1 MNQLL
6 NHTPL
11 YVWAILAFLLSR
23 GVAAM
28 RDRDVETRKLFI
40 LPLAM
45 LALSLQDI
53 AGKFGLG
60 GLALAAWT
68 YGCAASALPVWAWTR
83 NRVAAGAVPGQ
94 VRVRGSWTPLA
105 LMLAVF
111 CAKFAASAALA
122 VQPLLRQETPFVAV
136 VCIAFGLL
144 NGCFVGRMARDA
156 RACLDLAHGRAMA
169 ATV

>member
-11 YVWAILAFLLSR
+11 YVWAILAFLVSR

-28 RDRDVETRKLFI
+28 RERDVETRKLFI

-45 LALSLQDI
+45 LALSLHDI

-60 GLALAAWT
+60 GLALAAWAF
-68 YGCAASALPVWAWTR
+68 GCAASALPVWAWAR
-83 NRVAAGAVPGQ
+83 NRVAAGAAPGH

-105 LMLAVF
+105 LMLGVF
-111 CAKFAASAALA
+111 CARFAASAVLA
-122 VQPLLRQETPFVAV
+122 VQPLLGQETPFVAT
-136 VCIAFGLL
+136 VCLAFGVL
-144 NGCFVGRMARDA
+144 NGCFLGRLARDA
-156 RACLDLAHGRAMA
+156 KSCLDLAHGRTMA
-169 ATV
+169 ATA